1 MTMWQRTTM
10 PHTSLIL
17 DKPSSFEDVLLW
29 AMDMPALASAAV
41 QHFEHLGACHVKLV
55 WQISE
60 QVTDAASYLSSSEL
74 TEKQAHYF
82 EQVRLQGNYS
92 DQHLDGLTHAATLLT
107 AKDNLHAW
115 LYFEFLANKP
125 DPRLKREWQLSQNKL
140 ALRCPS
146 ILQKER
152 LRQNLDRLANAER
165 LQRALFTISDLSNS
179 DKETHDVLYEIH
191 QIISTLMYA
200 KNFFI
205 VRYNKNEESMR
216 FIYFADSKDWAVPDA
231 NEITYARD
239 IPNSLTMAM
248 LRLGK
253 PVHGPSYEI
262 VDVLNVIRDDS
273 LGPDSVDWLGVPMM
287 DHAEVAGGIVVQSY
301 DEAYSY
307 SDEDRAILAYV
318 AQHILTALQRR
329 DAQEDLE
336 RKVSER
342 TLELQQEVK
351 VRQRSEHLQKAL
363 FRIAEVSQNSE
374 SIDVFYASVHSIIAE
389 LLHAKNFYIAF
400 LVDDGKF
407 LEFPYYADE
416 RDISRANRA
425 VGRGLTEYVI
435 RTAKAACFKRSD
447 IDQLEAEGEVIVS
460 GPKSISWLGVPL
472 LIEGKVSGVIAL
484 QSYTDDYY
492 YQDSDKDLVS
502 FVAVHIANAL
512 ERRLANEN
520 LRNAYTE
527 LEQRVIERTHELAH
541 TNIELREQIIVRER
555 IEHTLKHETLH
566 DALTGLPNRTQLL
579 ERLRRALSL
588 FHNDPRKLF
597 AVLFLDLDRFK
608 IVNDSVGHLVGDQ
621 LLIQA
626 AKCIGDCIRKPD
638 LIARLGGD
646 EFAIVLENIKD
657 QEYVAQVAERIIRSF
672 HAPMRIA
679 GKELFTSASIGIA
692 IVESRYSKPEDLLRD
707 ADVAMYRAKASGRNR
722 FAVFDEGLHET
733 AFKALELEND
743 LRRALTRN
751 EFIPHYQPIAQ
762 LHDGKIIGF
771 EALIRWMHPVRGI
784 LQPSEFLHV
793 AAETGNLEAMDWQI
807 YEQVCHDLRVLSTQ
821 GTYVSLNVS
830 PMHLRDKTFAE
841 RFLAMLDRH
850 QVKPPQIRLEITEG
864 ALLEDP
870 EQVHAC
876 LLTLKRLGIH
886 TLLDDFGTGYSSL
899 SYLHRFP
906 LSGIKIDRSFVSA
919 LLEGQQGGSA
929 AIIRAICLMADSLGL
944 QVIAEGIETQK
955 QCQQLRLLGL
965 SLGQGYLFAV
975 PANLRD
981 VCSRH

>member
-1 MTMWQRTTM
+1 M
-10 PHTSLIL
+10 PNRSLIL
-17 DKPSSFEDVLLW
+17 DEPNSFDDVLLW
-29 AMDMPALASAAV
+29 APDMPTLASAAAR
-41 QHFEHLGACHVKLV
+41 HFERLGASNANLIWSIAELDLELAQYKSC
-55 WQISE
+55 S
-60 QVTDAASYLSSSEL
+60 AL
-74 TEKQAHYF
+74 TEQQAQLF
-82 EQVRLQGNYS
+82 EQVQLHGDYTEKN
-92 DQHLDGLTHAATLLT
+92 LGGLNHATTLLT

-115 LYFEFLANKP
+115 LYIEYPVAKS
-125 DPRLKREWQLSQNKL
+125 DPRQKREWQIVQNKL
-140 ALRCPS
+140 ALRCS
-146 ILQKER
+146 SLLQKER
-152 LRQNLDRLANAER
+152 LRLNVDRLANAER
-165 LQRALFTISDLSNS
+165 LQRALFAISDLSNS
-179 DKETHDVLYEIH
+179 DKETHDVLHEIH
-191 QIISTLMYA
+191 QIVSSLMYA

-205 VRYNKNEESMR
+205 VRYNKNDESMR
-216 FIYFADSKDWAVPDA
+216 FIYFADSKDLINPDV

-307 SDEDRAILAYV
+307 SDEDQAILAYV

-336 RKVSER
+336 KRVSER
-342 TLELQQEVK
+342 TLELQQEIE
-351 VRQRSEHLQKAL
+351 VRQRSERLQQAL

-374 SIDVFYASVHSIIAE
+374 STDLFYASVHGIIAE

-400 LVDDGKF
+400 LIDDGKH
-407 LEFPYYADE
+407 LEFPYYVDE
-416 RDISRANRA
+416 RDNAHANRPL
-425 VGRGLTEYVI
+425 GRGLTEYII
-435 RTAKAACFKRSD
+435 RTAQASCFKRSD
-447 IDQLEAEGEVIVS
+447 IDILESQGEITVI
-460 GPKSISWLGVPL
+460 GEKSVSWLGVPL
-472 LIEGKVSGVIAL
+472 FIAGKVIGVIAL
-484 QSYTDDYY
+484 QSYSDDYFY
-492 YQDSDKDLVS
+492 KESDKELVS
-502 FVAVHIANAL
+502 FVAIHIANAL

-520 LRNAYTE
+520 LRNAYIE

-579 ERLRRALSL
+579 ERLRRALGQ
-588 FHNDPRKLF
+588 FHQDPRKLF

-621 LLIQA
+621 LLIQV
-626 AKCIGDCIRKPD
+626 AKCIGNCIRKPD

-657 QEYVAQVAERIIRSF
+657 QEYVAQVADRIIRSF

-692 IVESRYSKPEDLLRD
+692 IVEARYSKPEDLLRD

-722 FAVFDEGLHET
+722 YDIFDEGLHET

-743 LRRALTRN
+743 LRRALSRN

-784 LQPSEFLHV
+784 LQPSEFLNV

-807 YEQVCHDLRVLSTQ
+807 YEQVCHDLRVLSAH

-850 QVKPPQIRLEITEG
+850 QVKPTQIRLEITEG

-929 AIIRAICLMADSLGL
+929 AIIRAICLMADSLSL
-944 QVIAEGIETQK
+944 QVIAEGIETNK

-965 SLGQGYLFAV
+965 TLGQGYFFAV

-981 VCSRH
+981 VSSRH